1 MGLLDFKYQKRIANK
16 EQLSEKIAEALRDNG
31 VSASE
36 NNGEIAVSGLKS
48 YFNTGSATI
57 KVDDAVVSVEG
68 SVKPSVA
75 AMVCMAISFIF
86 DMLGLFSSCELEAV
100 LVMALVIALGA
111 AGTIGSLITF
121 FVGKEL
127 LRQNIALLVSSVEN

>member
-1 MGLLDFKYQKRIANK
+1 MGLLNFKYRKRVANK
-16 EQLSEKIAEALRDNG
+16 ERLAEKIAEVFRDNG
-31 VSASE
+31 IGASE

-57 KVDDAVVSVEG
+57 KVDDTTVTVEG

-86 DMLGLFSSCELEAV
+86 DMLGLFCSCELEAV

-111 AGTIGSLITF
+111 AGTIGSIIMF
-121 FVGKEL
+121 FAGKEF
-127 LRQNIALLVSSVEN
+127 LRQNVALLVGSAEK